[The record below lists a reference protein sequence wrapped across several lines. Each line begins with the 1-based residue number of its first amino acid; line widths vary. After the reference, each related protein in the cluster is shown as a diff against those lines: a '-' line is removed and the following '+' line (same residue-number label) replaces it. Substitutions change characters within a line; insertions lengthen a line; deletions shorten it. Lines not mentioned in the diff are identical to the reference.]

1 MGLALF
7 EEREAAGNLKT
18 QESGCDMTERVKNLI
33 KQSLSRDL
41 NLSMATLN
49 EVKNT
54 KDFEAAEKLDLA
66 DGLSA
71 LFSQEFGKIEDT
83 AKIARLA
90 ESAIASLGSDIS
102 EWLIT
107 QIKESDPESAKNYA
121 RVLSQSGN
129 KSINKALEIL
139 SGDEADESVQANLII
154 GFGYCEDEN
163 ALKGLDVIVKN
174 VERLTGYAR
183 ATALQALGR
192 IILKLTNKLS
202 VEQRNLV
209 FTTAQKAVSD
219 TNVKVRMQA
228 VRTIG
233 KMVRYSILNDEQ
245 LDQAHKIFRTVL
257 GLDNFEWDNAYVVRH
272 EAEIALHYC
281 QSGQGFATSKDSAVE
296 SAYRQDYKIMM
307 RKELMPGMVYF
318 RVHAPLIAQK
328 IEAGQFIIIRPTEKS
343 ERIPIS
349 IAGWDRDA
357 GYLEIIIMAVGRTSR
372 EAVSK
377 KEGDS
382 FTDVVGPL
390 GQRSHIKKQ
399 DGACVVI
406 GGGYGTGAVIPTA
419 RDLKKLG
426 NKVIGVV
433 GARSKD
439 LLIMVEELKGV
450 CDEVVI
456 TTNDGSLGT
465 TGMVTDGLKEIMA
478 REKVSYVLAVGPV
491 PMMKALSEMTRA
503 DKIETWV
510 SLNAI
515 MVDGTGMCGACRV
528 TVDGKTRFAC
538 FHGPD
543 FDGHKVN
550 FEELV
555 KRQKMFVTLE
565 QEAARQAAAN

>member
-1 MGLALF
+1 
-7 EEREAAGNLKT
+7 
-18 QESGCDMTERVKNLI
+18 MTERVKLYIENC
-33 KQSLSRDL
+33 LSPDL
-41 NLSMATLN
+41 NRSTASLA
-49 EVKNT
+49 EVKSI
-54 KDFEAAEKLDLA
+54 KDFDAAEKIDLA

-71 LFSQEFGKIEDT
+71 LFFAEFGKIEDT
-83 AKIARLA
+83 AKIAKLA

-102 EWLIT
+102 EWLID
-107 QIKESDPESAKNYA
+107 QLKESDPETAKNYA
-121 RVLSQSGN
+121 RVLAQSGN
-129 KSINKALEIL
+129 KSINKAIEIL
-139 SGDEADESVQANLII
+139 SSDTVDETVNANLII
-154 GFGYCEDEN
+154 AFGYCEDEN
-163 ALKGLDVIVKN
+163 AFKALDVIVKN
-174 VERLTGYAR
+174 VNQLKGFAR

-192 IILKLTNKLS
+192 IVLRLTNKLTI
-202 VEQRNLV
+202 ENRNII
-209 FTTAQKAVSD
+209 FSAAQKTVSD
-219 TNVKVRMQA
+219 MNAKVRMQA
-228 VRTIG
+228 VRTMG
-233 KMVRYSILNDEQ
+233 KMVRYSILNDDQ
-245 LDQAHKIFRTVL
+245 LDQAHKLFRAIL
-257 GLDNFEWDNAYVVRH
+257 GMDDFEWDNAYVVRH

-281 QSGQGFATSKDSAVE
+281 QSGEGLAAVKTG
-296 SAYRQDYKIMM
+296 SHRSIYQQDYKIVM

-318 RVHAPLIAQK
+318 RIHAPLIARK
-328 IEAGQFIIIRPTEKS
+328 IEAGQFIIIRPNEKS

-349 IAGWDRDA
+349 IAGWNREA
-357 GYLEIIIMAVGRTSR
+357 GYVEIIIMAVGRTSR

-390 GQRSHIKKQ
+390 GQRSHVKKQ
-399 DGACVVI
+399 EAACVVI
-406 GGGYGTGAVIPTA
+406 GGGYGAGAVIPTA

-426 NKVIGVV
+426 NRVIGVV
-433 GARSKD
+433 GSRSKD
-439 LLIMVEELKGV
+439 LLIMVDELKAV

-465 TGMVTDGLKEIMA
+465 AGMVTDGLKLIMA

-503 DKIETWV
+503 DNIETWV

-565 QEAARQAAAN
+565 QQAAAV

>member
-1 MGLALF
+1 
-7 EEREAAGNLKT
+7 
-18 QESGCDMTERVKNLI
+18 MTERVKKYLENC
-33 KQSLSRDL
+33 LSRDL
-41 NLSMATLN
+41 NHSIASLN
-49 EVKNT
+49 EVKKI
-54 KDFEAAEKLDLA
+54 KDFSAEEKIHLA

-71 LFSQEFGKIEDT
+71 LFFQEFGKIEDT

-90 ESAIASLGSDIS
+90 ESTIASFGTDIS
-102 EWLIT
+102 DWLIN
-107 QIKESDPESAKNYA
+107 QLMESDPESAKNYA
-121 RVLSQSGN
+121 RVLSQSSN
-129 KSINKALEIL
+129 KSINKAIEIL
-139 SGDEADESVQANLII
+139 SSDKIDESVNSNLII

-163 ALKGLDVIVKN
+163 AIKGLDVIIKN
-174 VERLTGYAR
+174 VNQLKGFAR
-183 ATALQALGR
+183 ATAIQALGR
-192 IILKLTNKLS
+192 IIVRLTNKLTS
-202 VEQRNLV
+202 DQRKII
-209 FTTAQKAVSD
+209 FTSAQKAISD

-245 LDQAHKIFRTVL
+245 IDQAHKIFRTIL
-257 GLDNFEWDNAYVVRH
+257 GMDNFEWDNAYVVRH
-272 EAEIALHYC
+272 EAETALHYC
-281 QSGQGFATSKDSAVE
+281 QGGKTLTKSKGSV
-296 SAYRQDYKIMM
+296 YQQDYKIVM
-307 RKELMPGMVYF
+307 RKELMSGMVYF
-318 RVHAPLIAQK
+318 RVHAPLIAKK
-328 IEAGQFIIIRPTEKS
+328 IEAGQFIIIRPDEKS

-349 IAGWDRDA
+349 IAGWDREA
-357 GYLEIIIMAVGRTSR
+357 GYLEIIISAVGRTSR

-390 GQRSHIKKQ
+390 GQRSHVKKQ
-399 DGACVVI
+399 DGTCVVI

-419 RDLKKLG
+419 RDLKALG
-426 NKVIGVV
+426 NRVIGVV
-433 GARSKD
+433 GARSKE
-439 LLIMVEELKGV
+439 LLIMVEELKSV
-450 CDEVVI
+450 CDEVVV

-465 TGMVTDGLKEIMA
+465 SGMVTDGLKLIMS

-491 PMMKALSEMTRA
+491 PMMKALSEMTKA

-555 KRQKMFVTLE
+555 KRQKMFMKLE
-565 QEAARQAAAN
+565 QQAAAI